1 MTFFRYLRLRAAQQ
15 MLCVSYSMPVAI
27 LLTTVFSPPG
37 TWSVPCFFV
46 WLMTLMVLTW
56 GGLALYTR
64 DNDRVCLLADSR
76 MIAVRNGKSDIVARM
91 KLHEKA
97 RLVREVL
104 LDDDVIRRQRQ
115 EWWRGISR
123 YLTLSFRYLPAT
135 LLMTAFLL
143 SWLEPETGVKI
154 VEQLRTCPPESI
166 VRWTAGG
173 MASMYIITGLAFV
186 MCDVAMD
193 RLPVNCFRE
202 AFLAKVAAYQQ
213 RDDDTSF
220 SGTDAA
226 DERAELREGGK

>member
-46 WLMTLMVLTW
+46 WFMTLMVLTW

-76 MIAVRNGKSDIVARM
+76 MIAVRNGKSVIVARM

-154 VEQLRTCPPESI
+154 VEKLRTCPPESI
-166 VRWTAGG
+166 VMWTSGG
-173 MASMYIITGLAFV
+173 LASMYIITGLACV
-186 MCDVAMD
+186 MCDIAMD
-193 RLPVNCFRE
+193 RLPLNCFRK

-213 RDDDTSF
+213 CEEDTSF
-220 SGTDAA
+220 SGTDAT
-226 DERAELREGGK
+226 DEHAELREGGK

>member
-46 WLMTLMVLTW
+46 WFMTLMVLTW

-76 MIAVRNGKSDIVARM
+76 MIAVRNGKSVIVARM

-154 VEQLRTCPPESI
+154 VEKLRTCPPESI
-166 VRWTAGG
+166 VRWTSGG
-173 MASMYIITGLAFV
+173 LASMYIITGLACV
-186 MCDVAMD
+186 MCDIAMD
-193 RLPVNCFRE
+193 RLPLNCFRE

-213 RDDDTSF
+213 CDDDTSF
-220 SGTDAA
+220 SGTDAT
-226 DERAELREGGK
+226 DEHAELREGGK

>member
-1 MTFFRYLRLRAAQQ
+1 MTFFRYLRVRAAQQ

-27 LLTTVFSPPG
+27 LLTSVFSPPG

-46 WLMTLMVLTW
+46 WFMTLMVLTW

-76 MIAVRNGKSDIVARM
+76 MIAVRNGKSVIVARM

-154 VEQLRTCPPESI
+154 VEKLRTCPPESI
-166 VRWTAGG
+166 VRWTSGG
-173 MASMYIITGLAFV
+173 LASMYIITGLACV
-186 MCDVAMD
+186 MCDIAMD
-193 RLPVNCFRE
+193 RLPLNCFRE

-213 RDDDTSF
+213 CDDDTSF
-220 SGTDAA
+220 SGTDAT
-226 DERAELREGGK
+226 DEHAELREGGK

>member
-46 WLMTLMVLTW
+46 WFMTLMVLTW

>member
-15 MLCVSYSMPVAI
+15 MLCVSYSLPVAI
-27 LLTTVFSPPG
+27 LLTTVFSPFG
-37 TWSVPCFFV
+37 TWSVPCFFI
-46 WLMTLMVLTW
+46 WFMTLMVLTW
-56 GGLALYTR
+56 GGLALCAR
-64 DNDRVCLLADSR
+64 DNDRVCQLADSR
-76 MIAVRNGKSDIVARM
+76 MIAVRNGKSVIVARM

-154 VEQLRTCPPESI
+154 VEKLRTCPPESI
-166 VRWTAGG
+166 VRWTSGG
-173 MASMYIITGLAFV
+173 LASMYIITGLACV
-186 MCDVAMD
+186 MCDIAMD
-193 RLPVNCFRE
+193 RLPLSCFRE
-202 AFLAKVAAYQQ
+202 AFLAKVAAYQHC
-213 RDDDTSF
+213 DEDTSF
-220 SGTDAA
+220 SGTD
-226 DERAELREGGK
+226 EHAELREGGK

>member
-46 WLMTLMVLTW
+46 WFMTLMVLTW

-64 DNDRVCLLADSR
+64 DNDRVCQLADSR
-76 MIAVRNGKSDIVARM
+76 MIAVRNGKSVIVARM

-154 VEQLRTCPPESI
+154 VEKLRTCPPESI
-166 VRWTAGG
+166 VRWTSGG
-173 MASMYIITGLAFV
+173 LASMYIITGLACV
-186 MCDVAMD
+186 MCDIAMD
-193 RLPVNCFRE
+193 RLPLNCFRE
-202 AFLAKVAAYQQ
+202 AFLAKVAVYQQ
-213 RDDDTSF
+213 CDDDTSF
-220 SGTDAA
+220 SGTDAT
-226 DERAELREGGK
+226 DEHAELREGGK

>member
-37 TWSVPCFFV
+37 SWSVPCFFV
-46 WLMTLMVLTW
+46 WFMTLMVLTW

-76 MIAVRNGKSDIVARM
+76 MIAVRNGKSVIVARM
-91 KLHEKA
+91 KRHEKA

-154 VEQLRTCPPESI
+154 VEKLRTCPPESI
-166 VRWTAGG
+166 VRWTSGG
-173 MASMYIITGLAFV
+173 LASMYIITGLACV
-186 MCDVAMD
+186 MCDIAMD
-193 RLPVNCFRE
+193 RLPLNCFRE

-213 RDDDTSF
+213 CDDDTSF
-220 SGTDAA
+220 SGTDAT
-226 DERAELREGGK
+226 DEHAELREGGK

>member
-1 MTFFRYLRLRAAQQ
+1 MNFIHYLRLRAAQQ

-46 WLMTLMVLTW
+46 WFMTLMVLTW

-64 DNDRVCLLADSR
+64 DNDRFCLLADSR
-76 MIAVRNGKSDIVARM
+76 MIAVRNGKSVIVARM

-154 VEQLRTCPPESI
+154 VEKLRTCPPESI
-166 VRWTAGG
+166 VRWTSGG
-173 MASMYIITGLAFV
+173 LASMYIISGLACV
-186 MCDVAMD
+186 MCDIAMD
-193 RLPVNCFRE
+193 RLPLNCFRE

-213 RDDDTSF
+213 CDDDTSF
-220 SGTDAA
+220 SGTDAT
-226 DERAELREGGK
+226 DEHAELREGGK

>member
-15 MLCVSYSMPVAI
+15 MLCFSYSMPVAI

-46 WLMTLMVLTW
+46 WFMTLMVLTW

-123 YLTLSFRYLPAT
+123 YLTLSFRYLPAMV
-135 LLMTAFLL
+135 LMTAFLV

-154 VEQLRTCPPESI
+154 VEKLRTCPPESI

-173 MASMYIITGLAFV
+173 LASMYIITGLAFV

-226 DERAELREGGK
+226 DERAEYREGGK

>member
-46 WLMTLMVLTW
+46 WFMTLMVLTW

-76 MIAVRNGKSDIVARM
+76 MIAVRNGKSVIVARM

-115 EWWRGISR
+115 EWWRGIIR

-154 VEQLRTCPPESI
+154 VEKLRTCPPESI
-166 VRWTAGG
+166 VRWTSGG
-173 MASMYIITGLAFV
+173 LASMYIITGLACV
-186 MCDVAMD
+186 MCDIAMD
-193 RLPVNCFRE
+193 RLPLNCFRE
-202 AFLAKVAAYQQ
+202 AFLAKVAAYQHC
-213 RDDDTSF
+213 DDDTSF
-220 SGTDAA
+220 SGTDAT
-226 DERAELREGGK
+226 DEHAELREGGK

>member
-46 WLMTLMVLTW
+46 WFMTLMVLTW

-76 MIAVRNGKSDIVARM
+76 MIAVRNGKSVIVARM

-143 SWLEPETGVKI
+143 SWLEPETGVKM
-154 VEQLRTCPPESI
+154 VEQLRACPPESI
-166 VRWTAGG
+166 VRWAAGG
-173 MASMYIITGLAFV
+173 LASMYIITGLAFV

-213 RDDDTSF
+213 HDDDTSF

>member
-46 WLMTLMVLTW
+46 WFMTLMVLTW

-76 MIAVRNGKSDIVARM
+76 MIAVRNGKSVIVARM

-173 MASMYIITGLAFV
+173 MASMYIITGLVFV

-213 RDDDTSF
+213 HDDDTSF

-226 DERAELREGGK
+226 DEHAELREGGK